1 MMEQSL
7 KFLYSRIKK
16 PEYTK
21 EQAESKVCQEIF
33 IMKLGA
39 SEILSKRIA
48 FKGGIILDS
57 LARGE
62 RGYTKDIDFD
72 LIKYPLSNEGLSSF
86 VDDLNKVDAYR
97 NVIIKI
103 ESQEELRHKNY
114 KGKRLM
120 LSFSD
125 SINKFSLMVDV
136 GIYLPIIKKN
146 LFHDYEVAFG
156 GSTKIL
162 VNPIERMLAEKLST
176 FAIYGTDN
184 TRSKDLF
191 DAFYIISNFK
201 FDCGIVKKI
210 LNIILVKKSHYF
222 KTLDIAINQVKETLN
237 DKAFVNE
244 LNKSTRNWTKSS
256 IREVIKCILCFL
268 ESM

>member
-1 MMEQSL
+1 MMEHSL

-39 SEILSKRIA
+39 SELMSKRVA
-48 FKGGIILDS
+48 FKGGLILDS

-72 LIKYPLSNEGLSSF
+72 LIKYPLSKEGLQVF
-86 VDDLNKVDAYR
+86 IDDLN
-97 NVIIKI
+97 NVGIYKNISIHI
-103 ESQEELRHKNY
+103 ESEEELRHKNY

-120 LSFSD
+120 LAFSD
-125 SINKFSLMVDV
+125 SISKFILMVDV

-146 LFHDYEVAFG
+146 IFHDYEIAFG

-191 DAFYIISNFK
+191 DAYYIINNFK
-201 FDCGIVKKI
+201 FDNILVKKI
-210 LNIILVKKSHYF
+210 LKILLVTKTHYF
-222 KTLDIAINQVKETLN
+222 KKLDLAILEIKETLN
-237 DKAFVNE
+237 DKMFVNE

-256 IREVIKCILCFL
+256 VQEVIKGILSFL
-268 ESM
+268 ETM

>member
-1 MMEQSL
+1 MTEQSL

-33 IMKLGA
+33 IMKLG
-39 SEILSKRIA
+39 SSKLMSKKVA
-48 FKGGIILDS
+48 FKGGLIIDS

-72 LIKYPLSNEGLSSF
+72 FIKFPLSNEGLESF
-86 VDDLNKVDAYR
+86 INDLNQVDVYK
-97 NVIIKI
+97 NVTIKI
-103 ESQEELRHKNY
+103 EREEELRHKNY
-114 KGKRLM
+114 KGKRLT

-125 SINKFSLMVDV
+125 DTNIFNLMVDV

-146 LFHDYEVAFG
+146 IFHNYEIAFG
-156 GSTKIL
+156 GTTKIL

-184 TRSKDLF
+184 TRFKDLF
-191 DAFYIISNFK
+191 DAYYIVNNFK
-201 FDCGIVKKI
+201 FDKTLVRKM
-210 LNIILVKKSHYF
+210 LNIMLVSKSHYF
-222 KTLDIAINQVKETLN
+222 KKIDYAINEIKQALN
-237 DKAFVNE
+237 DKKFIGE
-244 LNKSTRNWTKSS
+244 LSKSNRNWTGGSVQET
-256 IREVIKCILCFL
+256 INCILAFL
-268 ESM
+268 ETI